1 MSRIGVLVLAAG
13 KGTRMNSAVPK
24 QFLEINGKPIFM
36 HSSDKFL
43 DLADVVCIV
52 TDEEHV
58 AFMQALLEHNARM
71 GKNNKNVIITCGGRE
86 RWQSSVNGLR
96 ALDELGGC
104 DYVLIHDAARCLVD
118 RGTIERVLQDTI
130 TYGAAV
136 AAVPSKDTIKIAG
149 EDGFVASTP
158 DREKC
163 WIIQTP
169 QGFSREII
177 TEAYQNLIDNG
188 GSGMNITDD
197 AMVVENFSHHPV
209 RLTMGSYENIKVT
222 TPEDLIYVKEKLK

>member
-1 MSRIGVLVLAAG
+1 
-13 KGTRMNSAVPK
+13 MNSQVPK

-43 DLADVVCIV
+43 SLADVVCIV
-52 TDEEHV
+52 TDEEHT
-58 AFMQALLEHNARM
+58 AFMQALLEHNAHM
-71 GKNNKNVIITCGGRE
+71 GKNNKNVVIACGGKE
-86 RWQSSVNGLR
+86 RWESSLNGLR
-96 ALDELGGC
+96 ALEALGGC

-118 RGTIERVLQDTI
+118 RETIERVIEDTK
-130 TYGAAV
+130 TYGACA

-149 EDGFVASTP
+149 PDGFVSETP
-158 DREKC
+158 DRRNC

-169 QGFSREII
+169 QGFSWDVI
-177 TEAYQNLIDNG
+177 TNAYKQLLENG
-188 GSGMNITDD
+188 NDGKEITDD
-197 AMVVENFSHHPV
+197 AMVVENFGNHPV